1 MPKLFLTLDIS
12 RKLLSSYIN
21 KRVNP
26 NTTLSN
32 TVSISDEITI
42 SATVASSDLSE
53 MIEEKKK
60 FKKTA

>member
-1 MPKLFLTLDIS
+1 MPKLFLTVDIS

-26 NTTLSN
+26 NTTLSK
-32 TVSISDEITI
+32 TISISDEIII

>member
-26 NTTLSN
+26 NTTLSK
-32 TVSISDEITI
+32 TISISDEITI